1 MSGPEPDAATDPRP
15 WEQPGQWRRDG
26 LPHRGRLLC
35 GLAAAAAGCTVLG
48 WCLVFPAPVGLG
60 LGLLVWSLAR
70 RDLRLMASG
79 QMDPAGREL
88 TRGAGRDGLVA
99 ACLSLIPPA
108 FCGLGWYALRGG
120 WFTLP

>member
-1 MSGPEPDAATDPRP
+1 MSVPDPDDADPRP

-26 LPHRGRLLC
+26 LPHRGRLL
-35 GLAAAAAGCTVLG
+35 AVLG
-48 WCLVFPAPVGLG
+48 DVASLGAILGWIIVVPAPVGLV
-60 LGLLVWSLAR
+60 LGAVVWLLAR

-79 QMDPAGREL
+79 LIDPAGREL